1 MKKTKI
7 KVINI
12 FKLIILAACLGL
24 IIYDLYMLLIY
35 PIITKV
41 LTSWTMYGFLTFVL
55 AVIINLNIIEQIK
68 SVSTLQNDTL

>member
-1 MKKTKI
+1 MKKK
-7 KVINI
+7 KVRVINVL
-12 FKLIILAACLGL
+12 KLVILTACLGL

-41 LTSWTMYGFLTFVL
+41 LTSWTMYGFLTFAL
-55 AVIINLNIIEQIK
+55 AVIISLNIIEQIK

>member
-24 IIYDLYMLLIY
+24 IIYDLYMSY
-35 PIITKV
+35 
-41 LTSWTMYGFLTFVL
+41 S
-55 AVIINLNIIEQIK
+55 Q
-68 SVSTLQNDTL
+68 

>member
-41 LTSWTMYGFLTFVL
+41 LTSLTMYGFLTFVL
-55 AVIINLNIIEQIK
+55 AVIISLNIIEQIK

>member
-1 MKKTKI
+1 MKKKKI

-55 AVIINLNIIEQIK
+55 AVIISLNIIEQIK

>member
-1 MKKTKI
+1 MKKKKI

-24 IIYDLYMLLIY
+24 IIYDLYMILIY
-35 PIITKV
+35 PIVNKV
-41 LTSWTMYGFLTFVL
+41 LVNWTMFGFLTFSL
-55 AVIINLNIIEQIK
+55 AVIISLNIIEQIK

>member
-1 MKKTKI
+1 MKKTLI

-55 AVIINLNIIEQIK
+55 AVIISLNIIEQIK

>member
-1 MKKTKI
+1 MKKK
-7 KVINI
+7 KVRVINVL
-12 FKLIILAACLGL
+12 KLVILTACLGL

-55 AVIINLNIIEQIK
+55 AVIISLNIIEQIK
-68 SVSTLQNDTL
+68 SVSIVQADTL

>member
-1 MKKTKI
+1 MKKK
-7 KVINI
+7 KVRVINVL
-12 FKLIILAACLGL
+12 KLVILTACLGL

-55 AVIINLNIIEQIK
+55 AVIISLNIIEQIK
-68 SVSTLQNDTL
+68 SVSTVQTDTL

>member
-1 MKKTKI
+1 MKKKKI

-12 FKLIILAACLGL
+12 FKLIILTACLGL
-24 IIYDLYMLLIY
+24 IIYDLYMLLVY

-41 LTSWTMYGFLTFVL
+41 LTSWTMYGFLTFAL
-55 AVIINLNIIEQIK
+55 AVIISLNIIEQIK

>member
-35 PIITKV
+35 PIITKF
-41 LTSWTMYGFLTFVL
+41 LTSWTIYGFLTFVL
-55 AVIINLNIIEQIK
+55 AVIISLNIIEQIK

>member
-1 MKKTKI
+1 MKKK
-7 KVINI
+7 KVRVINVL
-12 FKLIILAACLGL
+12 KLVILTACLGL

-55 AVIINLNIIEQIK
+55 AVIISLNIIEQIK
-68 SVSTLQNDTL
+68 SVSNLQNDTL

>member
-12 FKLIILAACLGL
+12 FKLIILTACLGL

-35 PIITKV
+35 PIITKF
-41 LTSWTMYGFLTFVL
+41 LTSWTIYGFLTFVL
-55 AVIINLNIIEQIK
+55 AVIISLNIIEQIK

>member
-1 MKKTKI
+1 MKKK
-7 KVINI
+7 KVRVINVL
-12 FKLIILAACLGL
+12 KLVILTACLGL

-55 AVIINLNIIEQIK
+55 AVIISLNIIEQIK

>member
-1 MKKTKI
+1 MKKKTVR
-7 KVINI
+7 VINVL
-12 FKLIILAACLGL
+12 KLVILTACLGL

-55 AVIINLNIIEQIK
+55 AVIISLNIIEQIK
-68 SVSTLQNDTL
+68 SVSTVQPDTL

>member
-1 MKKTKI
+1 MKKKKI

-24 IIYDLYMLLIY
+24 IIYDLYMILIY
-35 PIITKV
+35 PIVNKV
-41 LTSWTMYGFLTFVL
+41 LVNWTMFGFLIFAL
-55 AVIINLNIIEQIK
+55 AVIISLNIIEQIK

>member
-1 MKKTKI
+1 MKKKKI
-7 KVINI
+7 RVINVL
-12 FKLIILAACLGL
+12 KLVILTACLGL

-55 AVIINLNIIEQIK
+55 AVIISLNIIEQIK

>member
-1 MKKTKI
+1 MKKKEVR
-7 KVINI
+7 VINVL
-12 FKLIILAACLGL
+12 KLVILTACLGL

-55 AVIINLNIIEQIK
+55 AVIISLNIIEQIK
-68 SVSTLQNDTL
+68 SVSTVQPDTL

>member
-1 MKKTKI
+1 MKKK
-7 KVINI
+7 KVRVINVL
-12 FKLIILAACLGL
+12 KLVILTACLGL

-55 AVIINLNIIEQIK
+55 AVIISLNIIEQIK
-68 SVSTLQNDTL
+68 SVSTVQPDTL

>member
-1 MKKTKI
+1 MKKK
-7 KVINI
+7 KVRVINVL
-12 FKLIILAACLGL
+12 KLVILTACLGL

-55 AVIINLNIIEQIK
+55 AVIISLNITEQIK
-68 SVSTLQNDTL
+68 SVSTVQPDTL

>member
-55 AVIINLNIIEQIK
+55 AVIISLNIIEQIK
-68 SVSTLQNDTL
+68 SVSMLQNDTL

>member
-55 AVIINLNIIEQIK
+55 AVIISLNIIEQIK
-68 SVSTLQNDTL
+68 SVSSLQNDTL

>member
-1 MKKTKI
+1 MKKK
-7 KVINI
+7 KVRVINVL
-12 FKLIILAACLGL
+12 KLVILTACLGL

-55 AVIINLNIIEQIK
+55 AVIISLNIIEQIK
-68 SVSTLQNDTL
+68 SVSIVQPDTL

>member
-1 MKKTKI
+1 MKKK
-7 KVINI
+7 KVRVINVL
-12 FKLIILAACLGL
+12 KLVILTACLGL

-55 AVIINLNIIEQIK
+55 AVIISLNIIEQIK
-68 SVSTLQNDTL
+68 SVSTVQHDTL